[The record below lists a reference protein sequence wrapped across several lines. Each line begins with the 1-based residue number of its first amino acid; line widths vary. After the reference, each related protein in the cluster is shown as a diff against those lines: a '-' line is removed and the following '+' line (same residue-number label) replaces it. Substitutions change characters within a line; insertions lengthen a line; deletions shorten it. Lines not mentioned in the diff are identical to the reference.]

1 LDSFTTASFP
11 LILIANGFFLALA
24 LAFLLIILWY
34 DTKRSE
40 YQFFAAFLTLV
51 MVWNVGSLL
60 QKASE
65 LLPPDPLM
73 QRLFDG
79 IAAVGLTGSSAALYA
94 LCAVLVGTRLQWFR
108 GAAGL
113 AIVLTVSLNTL
124 IVISQG
130 AYSSS
135 QSNIIDFTR
144 SFYLFF
150 AAASVFIVWH
160 YRRTI
165 DNQAIALGIIVFV
178 VGQGMGFINQAL
190 GVDALG
196 TLISSTGCLIISGA
210 FVRKEL
216 IVPLVSRNQQLLN
229 MHEVSLAIS
238 KRITTRDLLNEI
250 CQQARSWLRGDA
262 AAVYLWV
269 GSDLRLESVHNLPST
284 LAGITTHEASF
295 ARAVSEAG
303 TSMLLEHYAAQ
314 WTASDEFSAFR
325 SAFGSVIG
333 TPLVYD
339 NTVIGVLI
347 VISSVQS
354 RVFTPQDVT
363 LLDLLASQAAV
374 AIAHDQ
380 LFSNREML
388 ANQIQLANDQLQ
400 TVLASTKSPV
410 LAMDRNLVVVF
421 SNAAAYEV
429 LHSLGLNQSAL
440 ILGDVLKPLLPSSL
454 LSVVRR
460 IRRDGVYVYEVTVE
474 GKTYQ
479 CRLGTWG
486 VQRIEGWVAVL
497 HDVTELKELDRIKS
511 EMVRMTSH
519 DLKNPLQAALAN
531 LDLLK
536 DDLLALNTDTSELM
550 LSANNVEKQLAKMQR
565 IISGILDLERARV
578 GVQNSELF
586 DPQPLLRKV
595 YEDMSDAARDR
606 QIVFR
611 LEIEEPLGLLSGDSV
626 QIERAVS
633 NLVENALKFTPEN
646 GHVTICARQTDGMVE
661 FVVKDTGIG
670 IPAEQHDKIFE
681 RFYRSQQSG
690 IEHISGTGLGLS
702 LVKAVVE
709 NHRGRVWVESA
720 LGAGAV
726 FYVQL
731 PVYDKVGIAASVE

>member
-1 LDSFTTASFP
+1 LDNFSAAASP

-34 DTKRSE
+34 DARRSE
-40 YQFFAAFLTLV
+40 YQFFAAFLVLV
-51 MVWNVGSLL
+51 MVWNVGGLL
-60 QKASE
+60 QRVSE
-65 LLPPDPLM
+65 LLTPDPTL
-73 QRLFDG
+73 QRLSSG
-79 IAAVGLTGSSAALYA
+79 IATIGLTGASAALYA
-94 LCAVLVGTRLQWFR
+94 LCAVLVGTRLRWFR
-108 GAAGL
+108 AAAGM
-113 AIVLTVSLNTL
+113 AIVITVSLNALVVT
-124 IVISQG
+124 SQA
-130 AYSSS
+130 AYSSFEV
-135 QSNIIDFTR
+135 NTVDFT
-144 SFYLFF
+144 SYFYLFF
-150 AAASVFIVWH
+150 ATASVFIVWR

-165 DNQAIALGIIVFV
+165 DNQAITAGIVVFV
-178 VGQGMGFINQAL
+178 AGQGMGFINRAL

-196 TLISSTGCLIISGA
+196 MLISSTGCLIISGA

-216 IVPLVSRNQQLLN
+216 ILPLVSRNQQLLN

-262 AAVYLWV
+262 AAVYLWA
-269 GSDLRLESVHNLPST
+269 GADLRLESVHSLPSALVGVT
-284 LAGITTHEASF
+284 AHEASF

-303 TSMLLEHYAAQ
+303 SSILLEHYATQ
-314 WTASDEFSAFR
+314 WTAADEFSAFQA
-325 SAFGSVIG
+325 AFGSVIG
-333 TPLVYD
+333 TPLIYD
-339 NTVIGVLI
+339 NAVIGVLI
-347 VISSVQS
+347 VIASVQS
-354 RVFTPQDVT
+354 RIFTPQDVT

-374 AIAHDQ
+374 ALAHDQ

-440 ILGDVLKPLLPSSL
+440 ILSDVLRPLLPKNL
-454 LSVVRR
+454 LSAMRR
-460 IRRDGVYVYEVTVE
+460 IRREGVYVYEITVRD
-474 GKTYQ
+474 KTYQ

-486 VQRIEGWVAVL
+486 TRRIEGWVAVL

-536 DDLLALNTDTSELM
+536 DDLSALSVDTSELM
-550 LSANNVEKQLAKMQR
+550 LSANNVEKQLIKMQR

-578 GVQNSELF
+578 GIQSSELF
-586 DPQPLLRKV
+586 DPQPLLQKI

-606 QIVFR
+606 HIVFR
-611 LEIEEPLGLLSGDSV
+611 LEVEEPLGLLSGDSV

-633 NLVENALKFTPEN
+633 NLVENALKFTPEG
-646 GHVTICARQTDGMVE
+646 GHVTVHARQTDGVIE
-661 FVVKDTGIG
+661 FMVKDSGVG
-670 IPAEQHDKIFE
+670 IPPEQHDKIFE

-709 NHRGRVWVESA
+709 NHRGRVWVESE
-720 LGAGAV
+720 LGAGAA
-726 FYVQL
+726 FYIQL
-731 PVYDKVGIAASVE
+731 PVCDKASIVASVE